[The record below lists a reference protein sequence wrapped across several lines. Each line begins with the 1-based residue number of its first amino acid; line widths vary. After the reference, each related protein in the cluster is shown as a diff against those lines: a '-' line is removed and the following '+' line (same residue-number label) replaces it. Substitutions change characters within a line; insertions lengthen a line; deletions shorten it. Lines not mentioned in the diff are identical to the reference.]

1 MVTLDGRLVGET
13 PLVLRDLAAGPYLL
27 QVARPGYAPH
37 RERVTI
43 ASGGR
48 ERTLTFALEA
58 GVTSPGDAATP
69 LLAPAAAPGAIH
81 VDSTP
86 RGARVIVNGQ
96 FVGQTPLRIAEVRPG
111 QHTVTLELADHSS
124 VTRRAFVEP
133 GQIVKLSVPLR

>member
-37 RERVTI
+37 RERVTVPP
-43 ASGGR
+43 GGR

-58 GVTSPGDAATP
+58 GVTSPGDAGALP
-69 LLAPAAAPGAIH
+69 AAAAAPGAIH

-96 FVGQTPLRIAEVRPG
+96 FVGHTPLRIAEVRPG
-111 QHTVTLELADHSS
+111 QHTVTIELADHSS
-124 VTRRAFVEP
+124 VTRRTSVGP
-133 GQIVKLSVPLR
+133 GQIVTLSVPLR